1 MKLSCPHCNAINRIP
16 KERLNDNPKC
26 GQCKQAIFN
35 NRVLEL
41 NQGNLVATINKNEI
55 PVLVDCWAPWCGP
68 CRNFAPVFEQA
79 AKDYEPNIRLAK
91 LNTQDH
97 QAIAGQWNIR
107 SIPTLLLYKNGLEI
121 DRVSGAMSKQQLH
134 HWLSSHNIV

>member
-26 GQCKQAIFN
+26 GQCKKAIFN

-41 NQGNLVATINKNEI
+41 NQGNLVATINKNEM

-79 AKDYEPNIRLAK
+79 AKDYEPNILLAK

-97 QAIAGQWNIR
+97 QAIAG
-107 SIPTLLLYKNGLEI
+107 
-121 DRVSGAMSKQQLH
+121 
-134 HWLSSHNIV
+134 

>member
-1 MKLSCPHCNAINRIP
+1 MKLSCPNCNAINRIP
-16 KERLNDNPKC
+16 QERLNDNPKC

-68 CRNFAPVFEQA
+68 CRNFAPIFEQA

-97 QAIAGQWNIR
+97 QAIAGQWDIR

-134 HWLSSHNIV
+134 QWLSSHNIV

>member
-1 MKLSCPHCNAINRIP
+1 MKLSCPNCNAINRIP

-26 GQCKQAIFN
+26 GQCKQVIFN

-79 AKDYEPNIRLAK
+79 AMDYEPNIRLAK

-134 HWLSSHNIV
+134 QWLSSHNIV

>member
-1 MKLSCPHCNAINRIP
+1 MKLSCPNCNAINRIP
-16 KERLNDNPKC
+16 HERLNDNPKC

-134 HWLSSHNIV
+134 QWLSSHNIV